1 MPRFA
6 HKARTLYVFTA
17 CLVGWSATW
26 LFATH
31 AEAQQKEDT
40 LAPAHYSA
48 EVGMGA
54 EYDSNVSVDEVDRA
68 SNQGDYAMTLDL
80 GLEAQKEL
88 SSRIEVAATYDF
100 SQVLY
105 KDFSQV
111 DRQTHILGTDLAL
124 DLDRVDTGVSFYYI
138 NSRLDN
144 NKFLEL
150 YRVSPSVSGFLAK
163 KWFARGAYVYSKK
176 TIANRSGRD
185 ANTNSGEA
193 DLYYFRR
200 GLRSYFNL
208 GYRYKDEDA
217 DADRLDYTS
226 NSFKLRYVYRFEV
239 FSRMAKL
246 ELAWRY
252 EDRNYSSITP
262 TIGEDRDDQRHRW
275 RADFEIPIIG
285 RSAMQIYYGYANY
298 DSNYSPADYTQNL
311 GGARFYYRW

>member
-1 MPRFA
+1 MPRSA
-6 HKARTLYVFTA
+6 HTVRIFRAFTA
-17 CLVGWSATW
+17 WFVMWSATW

-31 AEAQQKEDT
+31 AEAQHKDDA
-40 LAPAHYSA
+40 LAPAQYSA

-54 EYDSNVSVDEVDRA
+54 EYDSNVSVEEVDRA
-68 SNQGDYAMTLDL
+68 SNQGDYALTLDV

-88 SSRIEVAATYDF
+88 SRKIEVAATYDF

-105 KDFSQV
+105 KDFSEV

-124 DLDRVDTGVSFYYI
+124 NLDTVDTGVSFYYI
-138 NSRLDN
+138 ISRLDN
-144 NKFLEL
+144 EKFLEL

-163 KWFARGAYVYSKK
+163 KWFARGAYVYSDKS
-176 TIANRSGRD
+176 IENRPGRD
-185 ANTNSGEA
+185 ATTNSGEA

-208 GYRYKDEDA
+208 GYRYKHEDA

-226 NSFKLRYVYRFEV
+226 NSLKLRYIHRFEI

-252 EDRNYSSITP
+252 EDRNYSSVTP
-262 TIGEDRDDQRHRW
+262 SIDEDREDQRHRW

-285 RSAMQIYYGYANY
+285 RSAMQVYYGYANY

-311 GGARFYYRW
+311 VGTRFFYRW

>member
-6 HKARTLYVFTA
+6 HTVRVFSTFA
-17 CLVGWSATW
+17 AGIMVW
-26 LFATH
+26 LLATH
-31 AEAQQKEDT
+31 TWAQQKDYA
-40 LAPAHYSA
+40 LAPAQYSA

-54 EYDSNVSVDEVDRA
+54 EYDSNVSIEEVDRA
-68 SNQGDYAMTLDL
+68 SNQGDYAMTMDV

-88 SSRIEVAATYDF
+88 SRRIEVAATYDF

-105 KDFSQV
+105 KEFSQV

-124 DLDRVDTGVSFYYI
+124 DLDTLDTGVSFYYI

-144 NKFLEL
+144 EKFLEF

-163 KWFARGAYVYSKK
+163 KWFARGAYVYSDKS
-176 TIANRSGRD
+176 IENRPGRD
-185 ANTNSGEA
+185 ATTNSGEA

-217 DADRLDYTS
+217 DVDRLDYTS
-226 NSFKLRYVYRFEV
+226 NSLKLRYIHRFDI
-239 FSRMAKL
+239 FSRIAKL

-252 EDRNYSSITP
+252 EDRNYNSVTP
-262 TIGEDRDDQRHRW
+262 SIGEDRDDQRHRW

-285 RSAMQIYYGYANY
+285 RSAVQVYYGYADY
-298 DSNYSPADYTQNL
+298 ESNYPSADYTQYL
-311 GGARFYYRW
+311 VGTRFLYRW